1 MTFED
6 VEVGQVY
13 RSLQG
18 TTCLCLFRRDY
29 FDTGWVHWLVLDE
42 PRSRDDV
49 WSRTTQFRDG
59 DVIREQYMR
68 DRVARW
74 LKM

>member
-13 RSLQG
+13 RSFQG
-18 TTCLCLFRRDY
+18 TTCLCLFQKVF
-29 FDTGWVHWLVLDE
+29 FDTGRVHWLVLDE
-42 PRSRDDV
+42 PCSRDDV
-49 WSRTTQFRDG
+49 WAKTTQFRDG

-68 DRVARW
+68 GRVAQW
-74 LKM
+74 LQV